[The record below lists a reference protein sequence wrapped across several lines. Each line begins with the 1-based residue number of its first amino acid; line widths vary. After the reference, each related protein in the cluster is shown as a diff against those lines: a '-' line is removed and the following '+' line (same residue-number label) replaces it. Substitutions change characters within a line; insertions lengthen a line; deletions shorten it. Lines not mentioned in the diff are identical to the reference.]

1 MTTTAMNEKI
11 ETKLPG
17 MLMAWLMINPQV
29 DSAKENLM
37 TLLRMMPDEVKEKL
51 FASVREDL
59 TSRMEAQIVGIKE
72 QIGTMEI

>member
-1 MTTTAMNEKI
+1 MSEKM

-29 DSAKENLM
+29 ESAKENLM
-37 TLLRMMPDEVKEKL
+37 TLLRMMPDETKEKL

-59 TSRMEAQIVGIKE
+59 TSRMEAQVVAIKE
-72 QIGTMEI
+72 QIGSMEV